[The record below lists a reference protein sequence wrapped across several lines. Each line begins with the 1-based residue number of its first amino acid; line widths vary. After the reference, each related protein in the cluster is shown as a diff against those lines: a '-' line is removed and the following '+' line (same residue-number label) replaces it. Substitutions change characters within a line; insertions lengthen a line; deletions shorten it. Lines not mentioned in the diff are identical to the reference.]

1 MGLNL
6 LEKTELWVNE
16 ITLDN
21 TNLTDLAN
29 TVAHVMGL
37 NDGEVLV
44 VDVRPRHITFD
55 VLATDIPQQ
64 NIMGKEQEIL
74 DAIREVPG
82 VTLYPETYIHSNG
95 ILGQIC
101 AGVENEEEI
110 LQRVAKMTDEL
121 RKNVT
126 HRAIVFPTGFELKQ
140 GLIEDTNT
148 PYLCELLEQAGYK
161 VTVGEI
167 MSDDLQDISEK
178 LSDALNRGFGLIVTT
193 GGVGAEDKD
202 HSVEGIC
209 SIDAQA
215 ATPYIVKYEKGT
227 GRHVKDGVRIGVGTE
242 GLSIM
247 VCLPG
252 PHDEVELAAP
262 VLLRGLEENWAKEY
276 LADQLAAVLAEKWR
290 QKSIRHGHPVHGD
303 SESEFLKG

>member
-6 LEKTELWVNE
+6 LKKTELWVNE
-16 ITLDN
+16 ITLDG

-29 TVAHVMGL
+29 AVAHAMGVQ
-37 NDGEVLV
+37 DGEVLV

-55 VLATDIPQQ
+55 ILARDIPQE
-64 NIMGKEQEIL
+64 NILGKETAIL
-74 DAIREVPG
+74 DAIRAVPG
-82 VTLYPETYIHSNG
+82 VTLYPETYLHSNG

-101 AGVENEEEI
+101 AGVENEEAM
-110 LQRVAKMTDEL
+110 LQQVAKITDDL
-121 RKNVT
+121 RRNVS
-126 HRAIVFPTGFELKQ
+126 HRAIIFPTGFELQQ

-148 PYLCELLEQAGYK
+148 PYLKSLLEQEGYK

-167 MSDDLQDISEK
+167 MADDLADIVDK
-178 LSDALNRGFGLIVTT
+178 LEDALNRGFGLIITT

-209 SIDAQA
+209 AIDREA
-215 ATPYIVKYEKGT
+215 ATPYIVKYQKGT

-242 GLSIM
+242 GLSMMIS
-247 VCLPG
+247 LPG

-262 VLLRGLEENWAKEY
+262 VLLTGLREQWSKETLANR
-276 LADQLAAVLAEKWR
+276 LADVLAEKWKR
-290 QKSIRHGHPVHGD
+290 KNAHHHHDQG
-303 SESEFLKG
+303 

>member
-16 ITLDN
+16 ITLDG

-29 TVAHVMGL
+29 AVAHAMGMQ
-37 NDGEVLV
+37 DGEVLV

-55 VLATDIPQQ
+55 ILARDIPQE
-64 NIMGKEQEIL
+64 NILGKETAIL
-74 DAIREVPG
+74 DAIRAVPG
-82 VTLYPETYIHSNG
+82 VTLYPETYLHSNG

-101 AGVENEEEI
+101 AGVENEEAM
-110 LQRVAKMTDEL
+110 LQQVAKITDDL
-121 RKNVT
+121 RRNVS
-126 HRAIVFPTGFELKQ
+126 HRAIIFPTGFELQQ

-148 PYLCELLEQAGYK
+148 PYLKSLLEQEGYK

-167 MSDDLQDISEK
+167 MADNLADIVDK
-178 LSDALNRGFGLIVTT
+178 LEDALNRGFGLIITT
-193 GGVGAEDKD
+193 GGVDAEDKD

-209 SIDAQA
+209 AIDREA
-215 ATPYIVKYEKGT
+215 ATPYIVKYQKGT

-242 GLSIM
+242 GLSMMIS
-247 VCLPG
+247 LPG

-262 VLLRGLEENWAKEY
+262 VLLTGLREQWSKETLANR
-276 LADQLAAVLAEKWR
+276 LADVLAEKWKR
-290 QKSIRHGHPVHGD
+290 KNAHHHHDQG
-303 SESEFLKG
+303 

>member
-16 ITLDN
+16 ITLDG

-29 TVAHVMGL
+29 AVAHAMGMQ
-37 NDGEVLV
+37 DGDVLV

-55 VLATDIPQQ
+55 ILARDIPQE
-64 NIMGKEQEIL
+64 NILGKETAIL
-74 DAIREVPG
+74 DAIRAVPG
-82 VTLYPETYIHSNG
+82 VTLYPETYLHSNG

-101 AGVENEEEI
+101 AGVENEEAM
-110 LQRVAKMTDEL
+110 LQQVAKITDDL
-121 RKNVT
+121 RRNVS
-126 HRAIVFPTGFELKQ
+126 HRAIIFPTGFELQQ

-148 PYLCELLEQAGYK
+148 PYLKSLLEQEGYK

-167 MSDDLQDISEK
+167 MADDLADIVDK
-178 LSDALNRGFGLIVTT
+178 LEDALNRGFGLIITT

-209 SIDAQA
+209 AIDREA
-215 ATPYIVKYEKGT
+215 ATPYIVKYQKGT

-242 GLSIM
+242 GLSMMIS
-247 VCLPG
+247 LPG

-262 VLLRGLEENWAKEY
+262 VLLTGLREQWSKETLANR
-276 LADQLAAVLAEKWR
+276 LADVLAEKWKR
-290 QKSIRHGHPVHGD
+290 KNAHHHHDQG
-303 SESEFLKG
+303 

>member
-29 TVAHVMGL
+29 AVAHTMGL

-55 VLATDIPQQ
+55 VLAKDIPQQ
-64 NIMGKEQEIL
+64 NIMGKEQSIL
-74 DAIREVPG
+74 DAIRAVPG
-82 VTLYPETYIHSNG
+82 VTLYPETYLHSNG
-95 ILGQIC
+95 VLGQIC
-101 AGVENEEEI
+101 AGVENEKEI
-110 LQRVAKMTDEL
+110 LERVAKMTEEL
-121 RKNVT
+121 KRNVS
-126 HRAIVFPTGFELKQ
+126 HRAIVFPTGFELQ
-140 GLIEDTNT
+140 QRLIEDTNT
-148 PYLCELLEQAGYK
+148 PYLCNALENAGYK
-161 VTVGEI
+161 VTVGET
-167 MSDDLQDISEK
+167 MSDDLMDISEK
-178 LSDALNRGFGLIVTT
+178 LEDALNRGFGLIVTT

-209 SIDAQA
+209 TIDPQA

-242 GLSIM
+242 GLSVM
-247 VCLPG
+247 VSLPG

-262 VLLRGLEENWAKEY
+262 VLLKGLKENWTKEY

-290 QKSIRHGHPVHGD
+290 QKSVHHGHCAH
-303 SESEFLKG
+303 